1 MTKKEMIKRKQRKEF
16 WEFADLTDAR
26 VLDLAK
32 AEITPLSKEEVF
44 VQVKGS
50 QNYWISNYGRW
61 LIISGNTFTCTR
73 QGMSTI
79 R

>member
-26 VLDLAK
+26 VLDLSK

-44 VQVKGS
+44 VQVKDS
-50 QNYWISNYGRW
+50 LRHWQDFRSFHRCLTNPWIRRNVQN
-61 LIISGNTFTCTR
+61 
-73 QGMSTI
+73 
-79 R
+79 